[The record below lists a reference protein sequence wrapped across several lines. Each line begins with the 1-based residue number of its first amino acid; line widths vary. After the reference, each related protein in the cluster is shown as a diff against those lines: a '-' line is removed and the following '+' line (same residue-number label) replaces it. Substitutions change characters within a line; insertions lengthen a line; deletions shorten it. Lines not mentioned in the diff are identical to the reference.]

1 MRKFGSEDLADNLVY
16 WMIKIHEEE
25 FPPFLEDWFTKNSQ
39 KQICSHVLY

>member
-16 WMIKIHEEE
+16 WMIRIHEEE

-39 KQICSHVLY
+39 RQICSHVLY